1 VSRTKIAYHIIGIVS
16 IALGTISFYCRY
28 YIWYL
33 ENIPVDILK
42 TQMCCGMTE
51 GVLALLISVISSIGA
66 ILGSI
71 ALFKK
76 AVLEGIFGLTMNLAF
91 LVYAIH
97 ELFSG

>member
-1 VSRTKIAYHIIGIVS
+1 
-16 IALGTISFYCRY
+16 
-28 YIWYL
+28 
-33 ENIPVDILK
+33 
-42 TQMCCGMTE
+42 MCCGMTE